1 MKRCPRCHT
10 TMIWASGDT
19 TQGYPHL
26 WHCLGCGREML
37 ADADEQ
43 RRDDRLREQLAV
55 SGSPHYDRL
64 S

>member
-1 MKRCPRCHT
+1 
-10 TMIWASGDT
+10 MIWASGDT